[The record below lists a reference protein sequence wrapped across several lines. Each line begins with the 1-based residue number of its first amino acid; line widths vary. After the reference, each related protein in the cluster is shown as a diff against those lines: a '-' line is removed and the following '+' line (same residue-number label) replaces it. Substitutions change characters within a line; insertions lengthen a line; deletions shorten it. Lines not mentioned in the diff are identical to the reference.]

1 MADKTRQYRIG
12 DQIQRELSQL
22 IRDQLRDPRI
32 SPMTTVSAVE
42 LTSDLSLARVYVTVL
57 GDGGAETL
65 EGLIAA
71 AGFLRKHVGARMQLR
86 QVPTLRFYLDRSE
99 ERAESI
105 DRAIAEARARDASLG
120 PLDRP
125 DYDSPNGD

>member
-42 LTSDLSLARVYVTVL
+42 LTSDLSLARVYITVL
-57 GDGGAETL
+57 GDSGGETL

-86 QVPTLRFYLDRSE
+86 VVPTLRFYLDRSE
-99 ERAESI
+99 ECAESI
-105 DRAIAEARARDASLG
+105 DRAIAEARARDALLG
-120 PLDRP
+120 PVDRP